1 MSGDLLQD
9 KVIEC
14 TKSLKDDPE
23 LAAEIRRELRS
34 HLLDAQERLVSS
46 GRSAETAARE
56 ACRIFGDSDELDQA
70 LLLANF
76 SRLKT
81 RTRLRRIL
89 RIALP
94 PLLALGVWAACDL
107 RFFESARA
115 FSETFFPRDGH
126 ARIAD
131 HARKILLAAPGL
143 SRAERELLLIGRQE
157 FIKYSEKDW
166 ENLLGRYGK
175 GNVLLRYILETTA
188 CRTYSKAALAALR
201 KSDPDNGLADIIES
215 GHLTAQAVRYTT
227 GATAAVTD
235 RKKLD
240 RAMDL
245 LANAMKKRYV
255 QAHSRAALQ
264 RAVNLSGRTGN
275 ISDLMDRMLVSSSLS
290 VGYARHFQSA
300 ARGALIRGGLAEKE
314 GKTKDAAYFLDIWRP
329 LLAVWNEHSFTL
341 MEQMAIGRILKM
353 NLEAAEKRG
362 DVRRTEEL
370 QSAAAVMMRFR
381 TEMIAERAHIPYRR
395 SGIFCAMLTPPGA
408 VVPEAELECDRKIS
422 YIMLDILLCACLGIL
437 CLPVL
442 LFYGVGILYCRY
454 RKRPVFWLIPP
465 LKKFVMLTLCGLLLP
480 VLAYLILSGTDVLS
494 GRDTALFAN
503 LPRTI
508 SLGVFFLS
516 LPFICQQVMGGFYKK
531 RLKELGIS
539 SPDGRGIYLLNS
551 GTALLGAFV
560 LISVTTRTAAE
571 LEQKYWTDRGRALY
585 CTADG
590 FMRPENELVQKLRRA
605 HARELEK
612 SVPGAEAAVPK
623 ALSGRR

>member
-1 MSGDLLQD
+1 MADDLLQD

-14 TKSLKDDPE
+14 TRSLKDDPE

-46 GRSAETAARE
+46 GRSVETAARE
-56 ACRIFGDSDELDQA
+56 ACRIFGDSNELDQA

-89 RIALP
+89 RIALL

-107 RFFESARA
+107 RFLESARA
-115 FSETFFPRDGH
+115 FSESFFSRDGR
-126 ARIAD
+126 AERIAD
-131 HARKILLAAPGL
+131 HARKILLAAPNL
-143 SRAERELLLIGRQE
+143 SRAERELLLIDRQE
-157 FIKYSEKDW
+157 FTKYSEKDW

-175 GNVLLRYILETTA
+175 GNVLLRYILETAA

-215 GHLTAQAVRYTT
+215 GHLTAQAVRYTS
-227 GATAAVTD
+227 GGTAAVID

-240 RAMDL
+240 RATDL
-245 LANAMKKRYV
+245 LADAMKKRYIRP
-255 QAHSRAALQ
+255 HSRAASQ
-264 RAVNLSGRTGN
+264 RAVDLSGRGEN
-275 ISDLMDRMLVSSSLS
+275 IPDLMDRILVSSSLS
-290 VGYARHFQSA
+290 VGHARHFQSA

-329 LLAVWNEHSFTL
+329 LLAVWNEQSFTL

-362 DVRRTEEL
+362 DGRRAEEL
-370 QSAAAVMMRFR
+370 RDAAAVMRRFR
-381 TEMIAERAHIPYRR
+381 AEMIAERTHIPYHR
-395 SGIFCAMLTPPGA
+395 SGFFCAMLTPPGT
-408 VVPEAELECDRKIS
+408 VIPEAELECDRKIS

-437 CLPVL
+437 CLSVL
-442 LFYGVGILYCRY
+442 LFYGVAILHCRY

-551 GTALLGAFV
+551 GTTLLVAFV
-560 LISVTTRTAAE
+560 LISVTVRTAAE
-571 LEQKYWTDRGRALY
+571 LEQKYWTNRGRTLY
-585 CTADG
+585 CTANG
-590 FMRPENELVQKLRRA
+590 FMRPENELVRKLRRA
-605 HARELEK
+605 HAGELEG
-612 SVPGAEAAVPK
+612 SSHPAPPPP
-623 ALSGRR
+623 RRPAW